1 MLEHKTEPLLSW
13 PRFMGRIL
21 KSMAMAQIVVVAA
34 LAIGVLGYHFIA
46 EFAWIDALLNACM
59 ILAGMGP
66 MGELHS
72 NAAKLFASGYAL
84 FSGLV
89 FIVVMGVVLTPL
101 LHRLL
106 HAFHLEQADDDDEE
120 KTEADPKTK

>member
-1 MLEHKTEPLLSW
+1 MFDLDSSEV
-13 PRFMGRIL
+13 R
-21 KSMAMAQIVVVAA
+21 
-34 LAIGVLGYHFIA
+34 VLGSLVEKEITTPEYYPMSLN
-46 EFAWIDALLNACM
+46 ALLNACM

-72 NAAKLFASGYAL
+72 TAGKLFASGYAL

-101 LHRLL
+101 LHRIL
-106 HAFHLEQADDDDEE
+106 HAFHLEQRDENEEDE
-120 KTEADPKTK
+120 KK

>member
-1 MLEHKTEPLLSW
+1 MVPMLEHKTEALLPWSK
-13 PRFMGRIL
+13 FFGRVG
-21 KSMAMAQIVVVAA
+21 KSIAMAQIVVAVA
-34 LAIGVLGYHFIA
+34 LGIGVLGYHFIA
-46 EFAWIDALLNACM
+46 GFEWIDALLNACM

-72 NAAKLFASGYAL
+72 TAGKLFASGYAL

-101 LHRLL
+101 LHRIL
-106 HAFHLEQADDDDEE
+106 HAFHLEQRDENE
-120 KTEADPKTK
+120 EDGKN